1 MRSFAAVVAL
11 LTVVTSVQSAP
22 LRLLARGTPDIK
34 EVIRNPAPVD
44 DGPAFGVDIHLIEEL
59 KKIFGRATPDV
70 EEEIGNLVVVDN
82 RGVPTLDDEAV
93 DPTDIG

>member
-1 MRSFAAVVAL
+1 MRSLVSVVAL

-44 DGPAFGVDIHLIEEL
+44 DRPVLGIDGHLFEEL
-59 KKIFGRATPDV
+59 KNIFGRATPDV
-70 EEEIGNLVVVDN
+70 EKEIDNLILVN
-82 RGVPTLDDEAV
+82 SRKVPALEVEAV
-93 DPTDIG
+93 NPTDVV